1 MSVDQIAAE
10 ALRLPEKERAGLASR
25 LLRSLPPV
33 AFDDDEGV
41 AEALRRDA
49 ELDADPTQAI
59 SLRDMDSHIQQR
71 RQAPPKPAQRDDPTI
86 EFSNVDRDC
95 RHSSLAGAGL

>member
-10 ALRLPEKERAGLASR
+10 ALRLPETERAGLASR
-25 LLRSLPPV
+25 LLHSLPPV

-49 ELDADPTQAI
+49 
-59 SLRDMDSHIQQR
+59 
-71 RQAPPKPAQRDDPTI
+71 
-86 EFSNVDRDC
+86 
-95 RHSSLAGAGL
+95 

>member
-1 MSVDQIAAE
+1 MSVDQIVAE
-10 ALRLPEKERAGLASR
+10 ALRLPEKERAGLVTR
-25 LLRSLPPV
+25 LLQSLPPV

-49 ELDADPTQAI
+49 ELDTDPAQAM

-71 RQAPPKPAQRDDPTI
+71 RKT
-86 EFSNVDRDC
+86 EY
-95 RHSSLAGAGL
+95 GLERK

>member
-1 MSVDQIAAE
+1 MSVDQIASE
-10 ALRLPEKERAGLASR
+10 ALRLSEKERAALASR

-49 ELDADPTQAI
+49 ELEADPAQAMT
-59 SLRDMDSHIQQR
+59 LRDLDSHMQQR
-71 RQAPPKPAQRDDPTI
+71 RKA
-86 EFSNVDRDC
+86 
-95 RHSSLAGAGL
+95 

>member
-1 MSVDQIAAE
+1 MSGDQIAIE

-33 AFDDDEGV
+33 AFDEDEGL

-49 ELDADPTQAI
+49 ALDADPSQAM
-59 SLRDMDSHIQQR
+59 SLRDLDSHIEQR
-71 RQAPPKPAQRDDPTI
+71 RK
-86 EFSNVDRDC
+86 S
-95 RHSSLAGAGL
+95 

>member
-1 MSVDQIAAE
+1 MSVDQIASE
-10 ALRLPEKERAGLASR
+10 ALRLPEKERANLASR

-49 ELDADPTQAI
+49 ELDADPTQAMT
-59 SLRDMDSHIQQR
+59 LRDLDSHRQQR
-71 RQAPPKPAQRDDPTI
+71 RK
-86 EFSNVDRDC
+86 S
-95 RHSSLAGAGL
+95 

>member
-10 ALRLPEKERAGLASR
+10 ALRLSENERASLASR

-33 AFDDDEGV
+33 AFDGDEGV

-49 ELDADPTQAI
+49 ELDADPAQAMT
-59 SLRDMDSHIQQR
+59 LREMDSHIQR
-71 RQAPPKPAQRDDPTI
+71 RRK
-86 EFSNVDRDC
+86 S
-95 RHSSLAGAGL
+95 

>member
-1 MSVDQIAAE
+1 MSVEQIAAE
-10 ALRLPEKERAGLASR
+10 ALLLPEKERADLTSR

-49 ELDADPTQAI
+49 ELDADPAQAMT
-59 SLRDMDSHIQQR
+59 LRDLDSHIQQR
-71 RQAPPKPAQRDDPTI
+71 RK
-86 EFSNVDRDC
+86 S
-95 RHSSLAGAGL
+95 

>member
-10 ALRLPEKERAGLASR
+10 ALRLPEKERVRLASR

-33 AFDDDEGV
+33 AFDDDDGV

-49 ELDADPTQAI
+49 ELDVDPAQAMT
-59 SLRDMDSHIQQR
+59 LREMDSHIQQR
-71 RQAPPKPAQRDDPTI
+71 RK
-86 EFSNVDRDC
+86 S
-95 RHSSLAGAGL
+95 